1 MEKSIFNKYTL
12 YWLLFALALFGITEG
27 LIAAKILRVYYQS
40 ILLLIGINIILA
52 VGLNIIIG
60 ITGQFS
66 LGHAGF
72 MSIGAYSTAI
82 ALRYVDGY
90 PGFALGLLIAVIL
103 TFIVSLLVAIPTL
116 RLKGDYLA
124 IATLGVAE
132 IIRIIILNLEITNR
146 AAGINNIDRLISVP
160 TMFLYASIAVIFAVN
175 FKRSAVGR
183 ACIGIKEDEI
193 AAEAM
198 GINTTRYKVT
208 AFIFGAILAA
218 FGGALYAT
226 TYAVVR
232 PEFFGLA
239 KSIDILVIVVFGGMG
254 SLTGTI
260 VAAFAL
266 GIINVLLQ
274 PLGDARMI
282 LYALALIAVMIFR
295 PQGLMGTFE
304 ASIKD
309 KDFKSFTK
317 FLPKRKESVK

>member
-12 YWLLFALALFGITEG
+12 YWILAGLAIFGVLELLIITNV
-27 LIAAKILRVYYQS
+27 IRVYYQS
-40 ILLLIGINIILA
+40 ILLLIGINIIAA
-52 VGLNIIIG
+52 VGLNVIIG

-82 ALRYVDGY
+82 ALKFVDGF
-90 PGFALGLLIAVIL
+90 PGLLLGLGVATVL

-132 IIRIIILNLEITNR
+132 IIRIFILNLEITNR
-146 AAGINNIDRLISVP
+146 AAGISNIDRLS
-160 TMFLYASIAVIFAVN
+160 SIPLIFGFAVLAIILSSN
-175 FKRSAVGR
+175 FKRSAIGR

-193 AAEAM
+193 ASETM
-198 GINTTRYKVT
+198 GINTTKYKVM
-208 AFIFGAILAA
+208 AFIFGALLAA
-218 FGGALYAT
+218 LAGSMYAI

-232 PEFFGLA
+232 PEFFALA

-254 SLTGTI
+254 SLTGT
-260 VAAFAL
+260 VLSAFAL
-266 GIINVLLQ
+266 GIINLLLQ

-282 LYALALIAVMIFR
+282 LYAVALIAVMIFR
-295 PQGLMGTFE
+295 PQGLLGTVEASFKRFDLGTF
-304 ASIKD
+304 K
-309 KDFKSFTK
+309 K
-317 FLPKRKESVK
+317 FLPGKKEKNV